1 MSQIDFTSIMDGYPV
16 ILFQICTTVCTL
28 KAARCTPLLSVSG
41 SRIKAKCCLTG
52 RAQDVLFVDDNNI
65 AKLPVNLAAA
75 DGVAYSSDTHCSSP
89 RTSQFYFLNILA
101 D

>member
-1 MSQIDFTSIMDGYPV
+1 MSQIDVISIMHGYPV

-41 SRIKAKCCLTG
+41 SRIKAECCLT
-52 RAQDVLFVDDNNI
+52 A
-65 AKLPVNLAAA
+65 NLAAA
-75 DGVAYSSDTHCSSP
+75 DGVAYSSDTCCSSP
-89 RTSQFYFLNILA
+89 RTSQFYLLNILA